1 MYKAPSTIHETVVYT
16 LRKEKETLSQ
26 ALQNQR
32 EATNSLAAKVGE
44 MSVRMAD
51 LEKGNDELLAI

>member
-16 LRKEKETLSQ
+16 LRKEKETLGQ

-44 MSVRMAD
+44 MSVRMAE
-51 LEKGNDELLAI
+51 LE